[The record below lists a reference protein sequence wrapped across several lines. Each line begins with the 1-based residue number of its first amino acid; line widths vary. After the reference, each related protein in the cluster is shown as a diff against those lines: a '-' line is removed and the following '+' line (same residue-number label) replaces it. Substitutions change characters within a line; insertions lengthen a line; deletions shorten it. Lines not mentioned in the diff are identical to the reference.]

1 MNMPGIANRLLKPI
15 ALILLASAFSMAV
28 ASDSRDQERKDVR
41 TMARN
46 ALERLYREQPGAKGV
61 IQKAAGYAV
70 FNNRGVKILVA
81 GGGKGD
87 GIAVD
92 NRTRKEVF
100 MKMVEAQ
107 AGLGVG
113 IKKFYLIWV
122 FETPGTLDLF
132 INQGWELGGQAGF
145 TAHAAGVGG
154 GFAGAGSV
162 KPGVWVYQLTDD
174 GLAAEITVKGRS
186 DYKDDE
192 LN

>member
-1 MNMPGIANRLLKPI
+1 
-15 ALILLASAFSMAV
+15 
-28 ASDSRDQERKDVR
+28 
-41 TMARN
+41 MARN
-46 ALERLYREQPGAKGV
+46 ALERLYREQPDAKGV
-61 IQKAAGYAV
+61 IEKAAGYAV

-87 GIAVD
+87 GIAVA

-122 FETPGTLDLF
+122 FETPGTLDNF
-132 INQGWELGGQAGF
+132 INQGLEFGGQAGF
-145 TAHAAGVGG
+145 TARAAGVGG
-154 GFAGAGSV
+154 GFAGAASV
-162 KPGVWVYQLTDD
+162 KPGVWLYQLTDD
-174 GLAAEITVKGRS
+174 GLAAEITVKGS
-186 DYKDDE
+186 KYYKDDE